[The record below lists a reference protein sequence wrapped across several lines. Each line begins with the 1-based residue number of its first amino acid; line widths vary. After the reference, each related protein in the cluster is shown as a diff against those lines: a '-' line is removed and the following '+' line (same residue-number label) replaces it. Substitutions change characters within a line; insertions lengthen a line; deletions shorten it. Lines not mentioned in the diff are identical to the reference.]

1 MDNQFL
7 NPLKEL
13 NYAALSSEQESKL
26 REFEKQ
32 FNSDYGTEVYFMV
45 MERGQINPRH

>member
-1 MDNQFL
+1 MQEQYI

-13 NYAALSSEQESKL
+13 NYANLSKDQEMKL

-32 FNSDYGTEVYFMV
+32 FNDNFGKEVYFMV
-45 MERGQINPRH
+45 MER